1 MEFPMRWET
10 NSTDP
15 NVESFHDNFMFT
27 YTGPINECYGS
38 QVSLVDTGAA
48 QRVVEVERGT
58 VSTLS
63 RSDVN
68 VTPSSCVS
76 ELETE
81 LVMIVTQ
88 TWEDWSNPV
97 NPVNV
102 TNTYEMKYYRDGDY
116 TNMPWIFQ
124 SGGIGE
130 NATQNANV
138 YVEVA
143 W

>member
-1 MEFPMRWET
+1 MRWET

-15 NVESFHDNFMFT
+15 HVASFHDDFMFT
-27 YTGPINECYGS
+27 YNGPINECYGS
-38 QVSLVDTGAA
+38 AVTLAPHTQVYEP
-48 QRVVEVERGT
+48 VEVQRGT
-58 VSTLS
+58 ISTVSRKAVET
-63 RSDVN
+63 
-68 VTPSSCVS
+68 TPSSCVS

-102 TNTYEMKYYRDGDY
+102 TNTYEMKYYRDGDD